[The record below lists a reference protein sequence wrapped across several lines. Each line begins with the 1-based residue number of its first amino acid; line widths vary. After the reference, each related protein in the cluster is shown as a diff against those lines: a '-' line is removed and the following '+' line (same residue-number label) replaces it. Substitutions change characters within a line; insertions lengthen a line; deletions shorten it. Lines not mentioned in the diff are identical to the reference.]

1 MLIKTFVVG
10 NVQTNCHIVTD
21 ENSLDCVVIDP
32 GDDANRIMNYL
43 EENKL
48 NCRYIFLTHGHFDH
62 TGAAAAIMKETGAAL
77 YIHRKDVAKNL
88 IERAFKYG
96 APKETKYYAEG
107 DSITVGSLTFRVI
120 ETPGHSEGSVCLI
133 CGDTIFSGDTLFRD
147 SCGRTDFPGCNPQS
161 MLRSLKRLADLE
173 GDYDVYPG
181 HMENTSLDR
190 ERRFNIYM
198 RQSIQELD

>member
-48 NCRYIFLTHGHFDH
+48 TCRYIFLTHGHFDH
-62 TGAAAAIMKETGAAL
+62 TGAAAAIMKQTGAPL

-96 APKETKYYAEG
+96 APKEARHYAEG
-107 DSITVGSLTFRVI
+107 DSFTVGSLTFRVI

-147 SCGRTDFPGCNPQS
+147 SCGRTDFPGCNAQS
-161 MLRSLKRLADLE
+161 MLGSLKRLADLE

-198 RQSIQELD
+198 RQSVEG

>member
-10 NVQTNCHIVTD
+10 HVQTNCHIVTD
-21 ENSLDCVVIDP
+21 ENSLDCAVIDP
-32 GDDANRIMNYL
+32 GDNSNRIMDYL

-48 NCRYIFLTHGHFDH
+48 NCRYIFLTHGHYDH
-62 TGAAAAIMKETGAAL
+62 TGAAVSIMEQTGAPI

-96 APKETKYYAEG
+96 APKQIQYYSEG
-107 DSITVGSLTFRVI
+107 DSFTVGSLVFRVI

-133 CGDTIFSGDTLFRD
+133 CGDALFAGDTLFRD
-147 SCGRTDFPGCNPQS
+147 SCGRTDFPGSNPQA
-161 MLRSLKRLADLE
+161 MLRSLKRLAELE

-181 HMENTSLDR
+181 HMENTSLER

-198 RQSIQELD
+198 RQAMES

>member
-48 NCRYIFLTHGHFDH
+48 TCRYIFLTHGHFDH
-62 TGAAAAIMKETGAAL
+62 TGAAAAIMKQTGAPL

-96 APKETKYYAEG
+96 APKEARHYAEG
-107 DSITVGSLTFRVI
+107 DSFTVGSLTFRVI

-133 CGDTIFSGDTLFRD
+133 CGDAIFSGDTLFRD
-147 SCGRTDFPGCNPQS
+147 SCGRTDFPGCNAQS
-161 MLRSLKRLADLE
+161 MLGSLKRLADLE

-198 RQSIQELD
+198 RQSMEG

>member
-21 ENSLDCVVIDP
+21 ETSLDCVVIDP

-48 NCRYIFLTHGHFDH
+48 SCRYIFLTHGHYDH
-62 TGAAAAIMKETGAAL
+62 TTAAVSIMKETGAPI
-77 YIHRKDVAKNL
+77 YIHRKDVARNL

-96 APKETKYYAEG
+96 APKETLYYAEG
-107 DSITVGSLTFRVI
+107 DSFTVGSLTFRVL

-147 SCGRTDFPGCNPQS
+147 SCGRTDFPGSNPQS
-161 MLRSLKRLADLE
+161 MLRSLKKLAELS

-190 ERRFNIYM
+190 ERRFNVYM
-198 RQSIQELD
+198 LQAVRELN